1 MSLLDSVTAED
12 HRNYLDAAA
21 RRSRTVG
28 ADAVASAL
36 DPTFLDAV
44 DVVRAFPAT
53 AGLSGDVQNSLAQR
67 VADVFRERLDEVHAD
82 LSETETA
89 LEKAENDRDAN
100 YELYR
105 DRDTALAAHE
115 QEIERLTGELEALR
129 RVAR

>member
-1 MSLLDSVTAED
+1 MQ
-12 HRNYLDAAA
+12 Y
-21 RRSRTVG
+21 
-28 ADAVASAL
+28 
-36 DPTFLDAV
+36 
-44 DVVRAFPAT
+44 PAPGSP
-53 AGLSGDVQNSLAQR
+53 ALAQR

-82 LSETETA
+82 LSEPETA